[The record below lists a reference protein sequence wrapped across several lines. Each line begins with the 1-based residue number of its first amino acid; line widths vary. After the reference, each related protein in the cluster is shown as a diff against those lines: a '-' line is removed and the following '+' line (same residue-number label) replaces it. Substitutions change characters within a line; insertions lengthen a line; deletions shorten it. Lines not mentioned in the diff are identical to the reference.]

1 MSVYTISL
9 FLHVV
14 GALGIFAALG
24 LEWAGLS
31 NLRRATETSQVR
43 EWIGLLAA
51 PRVVGGPAALITLVS
66 GIYMSA
72 TRWGPQGWI
81 VVGLAGMVVI
91 AVLGATISGRRV
103 GAIAGALPESVGPI
117 SKSLAQ
123 QLHDPA
129 LILGLRV
136 RTALG
141 LGIVFL
147 MSTRPGWGGAL
158 AVMGLAVVAGAAA
171 ALPARGAARGHTQM
185 AGNER

>member
-1 MSVYTISL
+1 MSVYAISL

-43 EWIGLLAA
+43 EWIRLLAA
-51 PRVVGGPAALITLVS
+51 PRTVGGPAALLTLVS

-72 TRWGPQGWI
+72 TRWGSQGWI

-103 GAIAGALPESVGPI
+103 GAIARALREGGGPM

-136 RTALG
+136 RTALF
-141 LGIVFL
+141 LGIIFL

-158 AVMGLAVVAGAAA
+158 AVMGLAVVAGLAA
-171 ALPARGAARGHTQM
+171 ALPARDSGRRQTQM
-185 AGNER
+185 AGSER